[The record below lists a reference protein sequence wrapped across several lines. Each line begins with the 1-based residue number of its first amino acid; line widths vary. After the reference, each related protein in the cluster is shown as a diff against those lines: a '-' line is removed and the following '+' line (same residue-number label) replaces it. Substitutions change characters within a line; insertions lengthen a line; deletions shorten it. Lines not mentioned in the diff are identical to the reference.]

1 MGSVLPFPRID
12 PRDAAVGARL
22 KRWREARG
30 MAVEDLARAMDLT
43 AEEERRAEAGRAH
56 LDSLKLGAATR
67 ALRLPIWALVS
78 DVRAY

>member
-56 LDSLKLGAATR
+56 LDSLQLGAATR